1 MDFTSKKIR
10 CAIYDRVSTE
20 EQVLTGISLEAQ
32 VADLTDY
39 AKNHGY
45 EIVGYYSDEGIT
57 ARKKLQNRKDFMRLL
72 EDVKQDKIDL
82 ILVTKLDRWFRNV
95 RDYHNT
101 QAILEEH
108 HCNWKTIYED
118 YDTSTADGQLKIN
131 IMLAVAQNECD
142 RTSERIKVVFAHKKR
157 KGEHLTGKAPYG
169 YISIDKKLQIDPETK
184 DIVDEIFRYYFTCYS
199 KIKTVEH
206 IQECFKDNKNLPTE
220 YQINRILSHELYAGI
235 YDGKEN
241 YHPAYITPKQH
252 KEIRTV
258 CVAKTYPL
266 TRETYIFSGLIRCP
280 VCGCIMSGFTKKE
293 KFKNGNVSYYK
304 RYTCKRKYQKHPG
317 ACLTEWKVEEYMLK
331 NVFPELQKNIYEL
344 KRIRDSKQ
352 IKDETP
358 KIKEE
363 MNRLNILYQK
373 GRISE
378 EYYDQQYNVLEERL
392 QKEAEK
398 FNALSLQK
406 YEDIQKTITGNWKE
420 IYENLDATHKNIF
433 WKRIIKE
440 IYIDEKTR
448 QICGFSFL
456 V

>member
-1 MDFTSKKIR
+1 
-10 CAIYDRVSTE
+10 
-20 EQVLTGISLEAQ
+20 
-32 VADLTDY
+32 
-39 AKNHGY
+39 
-45 EIVGYYSDEGIT
+45 
-57 ARKKLQNRKDFMRLL
+57 
-72 EDVKQDKIDL
+72 
-82 ILVTKLDRWFRNV
+82 
-95 RDYHNT
+95 
-101 QAILEEH
+101 
-108 HCNWKTIYED
+108 
-118 YDTSTADGQLKIN
+118 
-131 IMLAVAQNECD
+131 
-142 RTSERIKVVFAHKKR
+142 
-157 KGEHLTGKAPYG
+157 
-169 YISIDKKLQIDPETK
+169 
-184 DIVDEIFRYYFTCYS
+184 
-199 KIKTVEH
+199 
-206 IQECFKDNKNLPTE
+206 
-220 YQINRILSHELYAGI
+220 
-235 YDGKEN
+235 
-241 YHPAYITPKQH
+241 
-252 KEIRTV
+252 
-258 CVAKTYPL
+258 
-266 TRETYIFSGLIRCP
+266 
-280 VCGCIMSGFTKKE
+280 
-293 KFKNGNVSYYK
+293 
-304 RYTCKRKYQKHPG
+304 
-317 ACLTEWKVEEYMLK
+317 MLK